1 MNKVKIF
8 ICCHKPDT
16 VKHDDVYIP
25 LHVGRALSKYKEE
38 MKDMIG
44 DDTGENISEKNPF
57 YSEATGIYWIWKNV
71 HDTEYVGLCHY
82 RRFFDCNFTNEN
94 IDGFF
99 KDGTEVIL
107 AEKILQPHDR
117 WHGILN
123 YVQIEDLMILR
134 GVIRKICPEYLP
146 SLNSYWRDYK
156 SNAFNMVVCKKS
168 LYDAYAEWMFSI
180 CAEFEKY
187 MRPSGYSN
195 SRRVFAYIT
204 EMITPLYFYHNKCK
218 IKEMP
223 VVFDGKT
230 IKSSFKS
237 KVIYWTLNKS
247 VWRFTKNKPV
257 FVDSSVYRGMSI
269 DGIDLD
275 CNP

>member
-16 VKHDDVYIP
+16 VKHDDVYTP

-107 AEKILQPHDR
+107 ARKTLHEHTRHYTLLKYIQQEDFCILQLVLKKLYPDYLTT
-117 WHGILN
+117 LN
-123 YVQIEDLMILR
+123 RLSSDFYSS
-134 GVIRKICPEYLP
+134 CY
-146 SLNSYWRDYK
+146 
-156 SNAFNMVVCKKS
+156 NMVVCRKE
-168 LYDAYAEWMFSI
+168 LYDEYAKWLFSI
-180 CAEFEKY
+180 CFEMEKY
-187 MRPSGYSN
+187 VKYSGYN
-195 SRRVFAYIT
+195 NAKRVFAYIT
-204 EMITPLYFYHNKCK
+204 ELLTPVYFEYNKKK
-218 IKEMP
+218 IKEIDIVFNGKKVSYSLP
-223 VVFDGKT
+223 VRLKYWILRLVDYKLTPKT
-230 IKSSFKS
+230 VVIGSSTF
-237 KVIYWTLNKS
+237 
-247 VWRFTKNKPV
+247 
-257 FVDSSVYRGMSI
+257 RGL
-269 DGIDLD
+269 DLD
-275 CNP
+275 GMCQH